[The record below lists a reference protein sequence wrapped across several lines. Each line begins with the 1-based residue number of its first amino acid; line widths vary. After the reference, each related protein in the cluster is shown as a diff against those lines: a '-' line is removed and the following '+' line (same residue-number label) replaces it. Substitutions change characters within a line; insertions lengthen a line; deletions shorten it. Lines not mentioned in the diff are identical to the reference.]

1 MSAGASTTPSNVS
14 AWSRTTTAV
23 ITLVSEAGYM
33 RASASRDWMTSPL
46 SASMSIAY
54 RLLSPSN
61 DTVGPNG
68 APPVAYS
75 SAVRQTMAAAIT
87 TAIVVR
93 HECDRRRGTVDTGA
107 ASARRAGRQT
117 AVRGIWWSYRDALI
131 SSLFPPGGWFAPH
144 ARGIAPAEGPGMMS
158 VRLRNDEGRYSAAS
172 GCDGQRHR
180 ERGDA
185 VGAGGRDR
193 AAVRLGNL
201 PAMDRPR
208 PAPPSALLRD
218 ASRR

>member
-1 MSAGASTTPSNVS
+1 
-14 AWSRTTTAV
+14 
-23 ITLVSEAGYM
+23 
-33 RASASRDWMTSPL
+33 
-46 SASMSIAY
+46 
-54 RLLSPSN
+54 
-61 DTVGPNG
+61 
-68 APPVAYS
+68 
-75 SAVRQTMAAAIT
+75 MAAAIT

-172 GCDGQRHR
+172 GCDG
-180 ERGDA
+180 
-185 VGAGGRDR
+185 
-193 AAVRLGNL
+193 AAS
-201 PAMDRPR
+201 P
-208 PAPPSALLRD
+208 
-218 ASRR
+218 